1 MTIEQTVEIDR
12 DRRVLR
18 LDQPLPETVGAG
30 RTKLT
35 LIFSD
40 AGEKRPEAAQTVP
53 TRIGFLKGRISV
65 AARETVPPAPAR
77 PKMTEA
83 EELAYINRNADRL
96 NAEAE
101 DVLAYQDLD
110 R

>member
-18 LDQPLPETVGAG
+18 LDQPLPETIGAG

-40 AGEKRPEAAQTVP
+40 AAVKRPETAQTLP
-53 TRIGFLKGRISV
+53 TRVGFLKGPVSV
-65 AARETVPPAPAR
+65 PSDFDTLGQ
-77 PKMTEA
+77 
-83 EELAYINRNADRL
+83 EEITALFEGKA
-96 NAEAE
+96 
-101 DVLAYQDLD
+101 
-110 R
+110 

>member
-18 LDQPLPETVGAG
+18 LDQPLPETIGAG

-40 AGEKRPEAAQTVP
+40 AGEKRPGTAQTVP
-53 TRIGFLKGRISV
+53 TRVGFLKGRVS
-65 AARETVPPAPAR
+65 VPPDFD
-77 PKMTEA
+77 TLGQ
-83 EELAYINRNADRL
+83 EEITALFEGKR
-96 NAEAE
+96 
-101 DVLAYQDLD
+101 
-110 R
+110 